1 MVWYIIKM
9 DESKNS
15 NSSESVM
22 MNCGKVGE
30 EDGIKA
36 VDSKAVGT

>member
-1 MVWYIIKM
+1 MVIKM

-15 NSSESVM
+15 NSSEAVM
-22 MNCGKVGE
+22 MNCGELGE

-36 VDSKAVGT
+36 VDSKAVRTG